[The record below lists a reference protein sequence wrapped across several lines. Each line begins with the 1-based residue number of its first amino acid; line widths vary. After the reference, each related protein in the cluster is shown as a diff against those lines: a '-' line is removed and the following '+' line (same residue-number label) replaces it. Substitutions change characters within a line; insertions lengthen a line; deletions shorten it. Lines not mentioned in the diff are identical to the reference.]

1 MSPPEPKPLPALP
14 APGLALHSPNY
25 IAQTPTLLL
34 VKESSGNWSTK
45 NALTVTRQGG
55 AFLEGREEQR
65 REMVF
70 RTPSGH
76 EVLRVKK
83 QVHEWSGRG
92 EEYHGMRPD
101 GSRAWHVKLHRGL
114 TGTDYRMW
122 SSWLV
127 VAGRHMQVLTLPGLT
142 IFPTP
147 RAEQTMLVKNKVLE
161 QEKGVL
167 WNGYV
172 VTTMSMHQKW
182 KHLHREDLLN
192 IAPGMDILLALGVC
206 YVRYDKQKTDAK
218 TASDSVDTVN
228 ATVDAAAGAS

>member
-114 TGTDYRMW
+114 TGTDYR
-122 SSWLV
+122 
-127 VAGRHMQVLTLPGLT
+127 LT